1 MADTYPVRQD
11 PLPLIKTPSLPTN
24 GQIGMKEVL
33 GIQEPFMKEKAR
45 LIPEIGAARGA
56 VEEAKQAQQVIG
68 AEGEAKA
75 TKDFAAAEKGAMQEY
90 QRKMEREPLPA
101 FIPSKENAQDLALLF
116 SLVSVIGMVV
126 GGGAKENAQASMSA
140 MNGMLEGHQ
149 KGRADLY
156 KQELSTFDKNFKSMV
171 QKHAEFR
178 KEMEDAVKL
187 ASTDKEGAMA
197 DAKLAAAK
205 AGSNI
210 TKAMLEQGRLL
221 DAYKFVDESQAG
233 VDKAVT
239 AEAKLRADAA
249 KEVEAERRHRE
260 SLAHAEKMRELS
272 DAHAEKMARM
282 KGGAGGAPLSGM
294 SPKELFEETAKAI
307 ANYAERPPALRD
319 PQRNALLAR
328 ARQINPNYNEAGY
341 GDRDIAY
348 RNWINPNGA
357 GFKQIAAFTTVAGH
371 LETLDK
377 LGVALKNNDT
387 QAINS
392 AYNWF
397 QTATGDPSVTNF
409 NAAKQAVAAET
420 IKAITGTAGAL
431 RDREEAAAIFG
442 AVQSPA
448 QLKGAIGTVKELINS
463 RLQTSQAMFEAGTG
477 RQNFDEL
484 LPPIVKQTFRAGKG
498 APQAAAPALTG
509 AAAIPTGAAKPS
521 SQQIDI
527 KTYPVIGK
535 TPDGRPVHQAPDG
548 KKYVE

>member
-1 MADTYPVRQD
+1 MAEKLLKLATPQD
-11 PLPLIKTPSLPTN
+11 PIQDLIKKKDTSSQEELAASQKVTELETRKAQN
-24 GQIGMKEVL
+24 EAERAATQARAKETATTEL
-33 GIQEPFMKEKAR
+33 TAR
-45 LIPEIGAARGA
+45 
-56 VEEAKQAQQVIG
+56 Q
-68 AEGEAKA
+68 
-75 TKDFAAAEKGAMQEY
+75 T
-90 QRKMEREPLPA
+90 EREAPIKEQKGSIDKQLMDSH
-101 FIPSKENAQDLALLF
+101 FEPSKENLESQVALF
-116 SLVSVIGMVV
+116 SLINVIGFAIGS
-126 GGGAKENAQASMSA
+126 GGKQNAQQAMSA

-149 KGRADLY
+149 KGREDVF
-156 KQELSTFDKNFKSMV
+156 KQEKVKFDSNFKALQS
-171 QKHAEFR
+171 KATFLENELRHSLEEFTR
-178 KEMEDAVKL
+178 
-187 ASTDKEGAMA
+187 DKRAA
-197 DAKLAAAK
+197 DERAAAAFAEAGADFMKTYSEKNGLVAAYERAKEIRK
-205 AGSNI
+205 A
-210 TKAMLEQGRLL
+210 A
-221 DAYKFVDESQAG
+221 
-233 VDKAVT
+233 DKAVT
-239 AEAKLRADAA
+239 DEQGRQRRIEDKIDAEARAEKQRVIDDRRRL
-249 KEVEAERRHRE
+249 AERE
-260 SLAHAEKMRELS
+260 EFAKFAAGLKG
-272 DAHAEKMARM
+272 
-282 KGGAGGAPLSGM
+282 GGAGGAAVSGM

-328 ARQINPNYNEAGY
+328 ARQINPAYNEAGY

-448 QLKGAIGTVKELINS
+448 QLKGAISTVKELINS

-521 SQQIDI
+521 SQQVDI

>member
-11 PLPLIKTPSLPTN
+11 PLPLIKPPSLPTT

-56 VEEAKQAQQVIG
+56 VEQAKQEQQVIG

-75 TKDFAAAEKGAMQEY
+75 AKDFAKAEKGAMQEY
-90 QRKMEREPLPA
+90 QGKMEREPLPA
-101 FIPSKENAQDLALLF
+101 FIPSKENAEDLAALF
-116 SLVSVIGMVV
+116 SMISVIGMLV
-126 GGGAKENAQASMSA
+126 GGGGRENSQVAMSA

-149 KGRADLY
+149 KGRADVY

-205 AGSNI
+205 SGSNI
-210 TKAMLEQGRLL
+210 VKALLEQGRLL
-221 DAYKFVDESQAG
+221 DAYKLVDESMSLSE
-233 VDKAVT
+233 KAVE
-239 AEAKLRADAA
+239 AEAKQRANAA
-249 KEVEAERRHRE
+249 KEAALERRHQEDMKQRMDI
-260 SLAHAEKMRELS
+260 AKMKS
-272 DAHAEKMARM
+272 GG
-282 KGGAGGAPLSGM
+282 GGAAASGI
-294 SPKELFEETAKAI
+294 SAKELFEDTAKAI
-307 ANYAERPPALRD
+307 ANYAEKPPALRD

-328 ARQINPNYNEAGY
+328 ARQINPTYNEAGY

-348 RNWINPNGA
+348 RNWTNPNGYGA
-357 GFKQIAAFTTVAGH
+357 KQIAAFTTVAGH
-371 LETLDK
+371 LATLDK
-377 LGVALKNNDT
+377 LGTALDNNDT

-397 QTATGDPSVTNF
+397 KTATGDPTVTNF

-431 RDREEAAAIFG
+431 RDREEAQAIFG

-448 QLKGAIGTVKELINS
+448 QLKGAINTVKELINS
-463 RLQTSQAMFEAGTG
+463 RLETSKAMFEAGTG
-477 RQNFDEL
+477 RKNFEEL
-484 LPPIVKQTFRAGKG
+484 LPPVVKQTFQGGKG
-498 APQAAAPALTG
+498 GYQAAAVPALTG
-509 AAAIPTGAAKPS
+509 AAAIPTGKTVSVDEERSRAKDA
-521 SQQIDI
+521 IANGKDI
-527 KTYPVIGK
+527 NAVKARFKEKTG
-535 TPDGRPVHQAPDG
+535 Q
-548 KKYVE
+548 EL

>member
-11 PLPLIKTPSLPTN
+11 PIPLIKTPSLPTT

-33 GIQEPFMKEKAR
+33 GIQEPYMKEKAR
-45 LIPEIGAARGA
+45 LIPEIGAARGR
-56 VEEAKQAQQVIG
+56 VEEAKQEQQVIG
-68 AEGEAKA
+68 AEGEAAA
-75 TKDFAAAEKGAMQEY
+75 TKGFAAAEKGAMQQY
-90 QRKMEREPLPA
+90 QGKMEKEPLPA
-101 FIPSKENAQDLALLF
+101 FVPSKENAQDLAMLF
-116 SLVSVIGMVV
+116 SLVNVIGFVI
-126 GGGAKENAQASMSA
+126 GGAGKENAQAAMSA

-156 KQELSTFDKNFKSMV
+156 KKELSEFDKNFKSMV
-171 QKHAEFR
+171 QKHSEFR

-187 ASTDKEGAMA
+187 ASTDKESAMA
-197 DAKLAAAK
+197 DAKLAATK

-233 VDKAVT
+233 VDKAVA
-239 AEAKLRADAA
+239 AEAKIRADAA
-249 KEVEAERRHRE
+249 KEIEIERRHKE
-260 SLAHAEKMRELS
+260 TLAHAEKMRSLS
-272 DAHAEKMARM
+272 DAHTEKMARM
-282 KGGAGGAPLSGM
+282 KGGGDAAVSGM
-294 SPKELFEETAKAI
+294 SPKELFEDAAKAI
-307 ANYAERPPALRD
+307 ANYAEKPPALRD

-328 ARQINPNYNEAGY
+328 ARQINPTYNEAGY

-377 LGVALKNNDT
+377 LGNALKNNDT

-397 QTATGDPSVTNF
+397 QTATGDESVTNF

-420 IKAITGTAGAL
+420 IKAINGTAGAL

-448 QLKGAIGTVKELINS
+448 QLKGAISTVKELINS
-463 RLQTSQAMFEAGTG
+463 RLQTSQTLFEATTG

-484 LPPIVKQTFRAGKG
+484 LPPIVKQMFRAGKG
-498 APQAAAPALTG
+498 APQAVAPALTG
-509 AAAIPTGAAKPS
+509 VAAIPTGKTVSVDEERSRAKAAIAAGKDS
-521 SQQIDI
+521 DAVKARFKE
-527 KTYPVIGK
+527 KTG
-535 TPDGRPVHQAPDG
+535 Q
-548 KKYVE
+548 EL

>member
-1 MADTYPVRQD
+1 MEDTNPVRQD
-11 PLPLIKTPSLPTN
+11 PLPLIKTPSLPTT

-33 GIQEPFMKEKAR
+33 GIQEPYMKEKAR
-45 LIPEIGAARGA
+45 LIPKIGAARGA
-56 VEEAKQAQQVIG
+56 VEQAKQEQQVIG

-75 TKDFAAAEKGAMQEY
+75 AKDFAAAEKGAMQEY
-90 QRKMEREPLPA
+90 QGKMKREPLPA
-101 FIPSKENAQDLALLF
+101 FIPSKENAQDLAMLF
-116 SLVSVIGMVV
+116 SLVSVIGMVI

-149 KGRADLY
+149 KGRADVY

-210 TKAMLEQGRLL
+210 TKAMLDQGRLL

-233 VDKAVT
+233 VDKAVA
-239 AEAKLRADAA
+239 AEAKIRSDAA
-249 KEVEAERRHRE
+249 KEAAAERRHTE
-260 SLAHAEKMRELS
+260 SLVHAEKMRALS

-282 KGGAGGAPLSGM
+282 KGGGGGAVSGM
-294 SPKELFEETAKAI
+294 SPKELFEDAAKAI
-307 ANYAERPPALRD
+307 ANYAEKPPALRD

-377 LGVALKNNDT
+377 LGNALKNNDT

-448 QLKGAIGTVKELINS
+448 QLKGAISTVKELINS
-463 RLQTSQAMFEAGTG
+463 RLQTSQAMFETGTG
-477 RQNFDEL
+477 RQNFEEL

-498 APQAAAPALTG
+498 VSQVASPALTG

>member
-1 MADTYPVRQD
+1 
-11 PLPLIKTPSLPTN
+11 
-24 GQIGMKEVL
+24 MKEVL
-33 GIQEPFMKEKAR
+33 GIQEPYMKEKAR

-68 AEGEAKA
+68 AEGEVAA
-75 TKDFAAAEKGAMQEY
+75 TKGFAAAEKSAMQQY
-90 QRKMEREPLPA
+90 QGKMEREPLPA
-101 FIPSKENAQDLALLF
+101 FVPSKENAQDLAMLF

-149 KGRADLY
+149 KGRSDLY
-156 KQELSTFDKNFKSMV
+156 KKELSEFDKNFKSMV
-171 QKHAEFR
+171 QKHSEFR

-221 DAYKFVDESQAG
+221 DAYKFVDESQVG

-260 SLAHAEKMRELS
+260 SLAHAEKMRALS

-282 KGGAGGAPLSGM
+282 KGGGGAAVSGM
-294 SPKELFEETAKAI
+294 SPKELFEDAAKAI
-307 ANYAERPPALRD
+307 ANYAEKPPALRD

-397 QTATGDPSVTNF
+397 QTATGDPAVTNF

-448 QLKGAIGTVKELINS
+448 QLKGAISTVKELINS

-498 APQAAAPALTG
+498 LPQAAAPALTG

-521 SQQIDI
+521 SQQVDI

>member
-11 PLPLIKTPSLPTN
+11 PIPLIKTPSLPTT

-33 GIQEPFMKEKAR
+33 GIQEPYMKEKAR

-68 AEGEAKA
+68 AEGEVAA
-75 TKDFAAAEKGAMQEY
+75 TKGFAAAEKSAMQQY
-90 QRKMEREPLPA
+90 QGKMEREPLPA
-101 FIPSKENAQDLALLF
+101 FVPSKENAQDLAMLF

-149 KGRADLY
+149 KGRSDLY
-156 KQELSTFDKNFKSMV
+156 KKELSEFDKNFKSMV
-171 QKHAEFR
+171 QKHSEFR

-221 DAYKFVDESQAG
+221 DAYKFVDESQVG

-260 SLAHAEKMRELS
+260 SLAHAEKMRALS

-282 KGGAGGAPLSGM
+282 KGGGGAAVSGM
-294 SPKELFEETAKAI
+294 SPKELFEDAAKAI
-307 ANYAERPPALRD
+307 ANYAEKPPALRD

-397 QTATGDPSVTNF
+397 QTATGDPAVTNF

-448 QLKGAIGTVKELINS
+448 QLKGAISTVKELINS

-498 APQAAAPALTG
+498 LPQAAAPALTG

-521 SQQIDI
+521 SQQVDI